1 MMESALFDSLV
12 FCIFDILDL
21 VLTLLFHLLTES
33 AHSSLILKLDLITD
47 SLVIVTDGSHLLVV
61 RPVQSIFVLFLPLLL
76 FLLLN
81 SL

>member
-1 MMESALFDSLV
+1 MESALFDSLV
-12 FCIFDILDL
+12 FGIFDILDL

-33 AHSSLILKLDLITD
+33 THSRLILKLDLITD
-47 SLVIVTDGSHLLVV
+47 SLVIVTNGSHLLVV
-61 RPVQSIFVLFLPLLL
+61 RPVQSIFVFFLPLLL